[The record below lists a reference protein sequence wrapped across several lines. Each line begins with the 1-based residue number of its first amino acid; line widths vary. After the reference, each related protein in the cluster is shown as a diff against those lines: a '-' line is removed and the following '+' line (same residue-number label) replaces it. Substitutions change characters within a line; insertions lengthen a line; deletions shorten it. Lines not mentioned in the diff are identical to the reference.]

1 MNIVGIVAL
10 SVLGALF
17 VFALLGGA
25 GVLIWLAW
33 SLKKQTAAL
42 QEKTA
47 SVYAETKELMATYQA
62 ELKSVVESAKAGF
75 GAIRKDVQA
84 QLEEHRRQMQSGIDK
99 INAEALQGAAARSI
113 QACLRLEKAI
123 GVLQQMFLETE
134 TRSTHEF
141 APEEFAPEESTF
153 GPPPTGYSVGTAAQL
168 DQQADAEEQAG
179 LFTETPAEV

>member
-1 MNIVGIVAL
+1 MNTVGIVAL

-17 VFALLGGA
+17 FFAMIA
-25 GVLIWLAW
+25 GVVTLIWLAW

-42 QEKTA
+42 QEKTI
-47 SVYAETKELMATYQA
+47 SVYAETGKLMAAYQA
-62 ELKSVVESAKAGF
+62 ETKSTVESAKASF
-75 GAIRKDVQA
+75 GAIRNEVRA
-84 QLEEHRRQMQSGIDK
+84 QLEEHRRQMQAGIDK